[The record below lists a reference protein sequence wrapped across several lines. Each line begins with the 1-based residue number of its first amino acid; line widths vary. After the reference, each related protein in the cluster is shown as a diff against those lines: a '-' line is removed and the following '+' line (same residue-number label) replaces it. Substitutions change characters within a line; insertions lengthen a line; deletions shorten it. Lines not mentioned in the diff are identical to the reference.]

1 MAHLALT
8 KKASMINDMTEG
20 SVSKLLFKFAW
31 PFVLSNLLQTVYNM
45 ADMVIVGQY
54 VGEGGVTSVAMGGE
68 VLIFFTFFCLGFVN
82 SGQVLISQF
91 VGRKDY
97 KNVSKTIGLL
107 FTLMLIL
114 AVAVTGLGLIF
125 SKPILRLLQVPDA
138 AMQGAIDY
146 TQVCFTGII
155 FIFGYNGI
163 SAIMRGMGDSKH
175 PLMFICIS
183 ASLNI
188 VLDIVCVKLLH
199 MGAGGAALATVVSQG
214 VALVTALIFL
224 VKNKESFGFDFKL
237 KSFGF
242 DKFIFTRILKLGIP
256 MVLQISAISISMMVV
271 NAYINSYNVV
281 AYSDITAIGNKLG
294 NIMNI
299 VTGSLNAAGAGMIGQ
314 NIAAGKTERVS
325 RVVEIITLLGLAFA
339 AIISVLMILIPSQI
353 FALFTSDQEVQAL
366 AKTYVWVAVINFFG
380 FSTRAPAMALINGM
394 GFAGLAFVAGILDG
408 VVVRI
413 GLALLLGL
421 TFGMGIYGFWYG
433 MVIAG
438 HAFGVVG
445 AIYYFSGKWKTRK
458 AIIE

>member
-1 MAHLALT
+1 MGHLTAT
-8 KKASMINDMTEG
+8 NKKSMINDLTEG

-31 PFVLSNLLQTVYNM
+31 PFMLSNLLQTVYNM
-45 ADMVIVGQY
+45 VDMVIVGRY

-68 VLIFFTFFCLGFVN
+68 VMIFFTFFCLGFVN
-82 SGQVLISQF
+82 SGQVLISQY
-91 VGRKDY
+91 VGKKDY
-97 KNVSKTIGLL
+97 LSVKKTIGML
-107 FTLMLIL
+107 FTLMAIL
-114 AVAVTGLGLIF
+114 GVAVTGLGLWL
-125 SKPILRLLQVPDA
+125 SGPILRLLQVPDV

-155 FIFGYNGI
+155 FIFGYNGV

-175 PLMFICIS
+175 PLIFIAIS
-183 ASLNI
+183 ASLNV
-188 VLDIVCVKLLH
+188 VLDLICVKGLN
-199 MGAGGAALATVVSQG
+199 MGAGGAALATVISQG
-214 VALVTALIFL
+214 VSLVTALVFL
-224 VKNKESFGFDFKL
+224 VKNKEGFGFDFKL

-242 DKFIFTRILKLGIP
+242 TGYIFKRIIKLGIP

-299 VTGSLNAAGAGMIGQ
+299 VTGALGAAGSGMIGQ

-325 RVVEIITLLGLAFA
+325 KVVEIITLLGLGFA
-339 AIISVLMILIPSQI
+339 AILSLLMIFWPSEI
-353 FALFTSDQEVQAL
+353 FSIFTSDAEVQAL
-366 AKTYVWVAVINFFG
+366 ANTYVWVAVINFFG
-380 FSTRAPAMALINGM
+380 FATRAPAMALINGM
-394 GFAGLAFVAGILDG
+394 GFASLAFVAGILDG
-408 VVVRI
+408 VVIRI

-421 TFGMGIYGFWYG
+421 TFGLGIYGFWYG

-438 HAFGVVG
+438 HAFGIVG
-445 AIYYFSGKWKTRK
+445 AIYFFSGKWKTKK